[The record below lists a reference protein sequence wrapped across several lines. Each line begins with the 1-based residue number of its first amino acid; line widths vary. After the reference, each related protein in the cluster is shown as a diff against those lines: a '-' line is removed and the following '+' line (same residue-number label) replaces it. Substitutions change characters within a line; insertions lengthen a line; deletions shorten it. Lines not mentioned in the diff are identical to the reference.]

1 MIQDSRSKI
10 RAERGIAAITSI
22 LIIIILTLLISLAAS
37 TSGIT
42 EGVVSKYQYQAGQAY
57 AGAESGAQ
65 DAMIRIAR
73 NKKYYTTDIPPGYY
87 LIPSGCSLN
96 TSSRCVK
103 IIVEKDAQSTCSQA
117 ISSGQD
123 CVISTGTLEGK
134 SKTVEVILNVN
145 ATSGKLEIVKW
156 TEI

>member
-1 MIQDSRSKI
+1 MDHIDLRNRNFNPASQQ
-10 RAERGIAAITSI
+10 GIAAITSI
-22 LIIIILTLLISLAAS
+22 LIIVILTLLISLAAS

-57 AGAESGAQ
+57 AAAESGAQ

-73 NKKYYTTDIPPGYY
+73 NKNYSSAGYY
-87 LIPSGCSLN
+87 IPSGCSLN
-96 TSSRCVK
+96 SSLKCTRVV
-103 IIVEKDAQSTCSQA
+103 VEKDAQSVCSQA

-145 ATSGKLEIVKW
+145 ATSGKIEIVSW
-156 TEI
+156 REI